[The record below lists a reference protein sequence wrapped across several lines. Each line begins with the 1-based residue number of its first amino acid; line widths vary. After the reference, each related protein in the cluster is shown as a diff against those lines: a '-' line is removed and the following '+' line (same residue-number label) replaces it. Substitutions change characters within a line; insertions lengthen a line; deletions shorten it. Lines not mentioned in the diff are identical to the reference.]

1 MPRILKCLLAL
12 LCFCGPLFLTFADPP
27 SFESVVAAF
36 RAKYASITDYQCRMV
51 ENCRK
56 GSRSEERTMNIYFKK
71 PRFIRMDILKGNIF
85 LDAGTIGVYKNDGK
99 VTGRKGGFLSLFAMT
114 VDKHDPQATS
124 VRGLAFDEIDMQ
136 AVLEKMEFHL
146 SGSSDCAV
154 TEGDGTYELACETH
168 DPAANGGVTKD
179 EVVLDAVSLLPLSTD
194 SFEGNEHVQHAVW
207 SSYVIDAGLP
217 DKLFDVF
224 WDPRQLTA
232 LGIQNISALPAR

>member
-1 MPRILKCLLAL
+1 MRRSVKRLIVLLYV
-12 LCFCGPLFLTFADPP
+12 LCPLVSSFAD
-27 SFESVVAAF
+27 SLTFESVVQAF
-36 RAKYASITDYQCRMV
+36 RAKYESIIDYQCRMV

-56 GSRSEERTMNIYFKK
+56 GSRYEERTMNIYFKK

-136 AVLEKMEFHL
+136 AVLEKMEFHIAE
-146 SGSSDCAV
+146 SSACTV
-154 TEGDGTYELACETH
+154 TEGDGTYELDCEGR
-168 DPAANGGVTKD
+168 DPAANRGVTRD
-179 EVVLDAVSLLPLSTD
+179 VVVLDAASLLPLSTD
-194 SFEGNEHVQHAVW
+194 SFEGSQLVQHAVW
-207 SSYVIDAGLP
+207 SSYIVNAGLP

-232 LGIQNISALPAR
+232 LGIQNISALPAN

>member
-1 MPRILKCLLAL
+1 MPRRSKSLFVLLYV
-12 LCFCGPLFLTFADPP
+12 CCPLVFAGADPP
-27 SFESVVAAF
+27 TFESVVEAF
-36 RAKYASITDYQCRMV
+36 RTKYLSIADYQCRMV
-51 ENCRK
+51 ENSRK
-56 GSRSEERTMNIYFKK
+56 GSRYEERAMNIYFKK

-85 LDAGTIGVYKNDGK
+85 LDPGTIGVYKNDGK

-136 AVLEKMEFHL
+136 AVLEKMQFHL
-146 SGSSDCAV
+146 SGSSDCTV
-154 TEGDGTYELACETH
+154 TEGKGAYELACTTR

-179 EVVLDAVSLLPLSTD
+179 VIVLDAVSLLPISTD
-194 SFEGNEHVQHAVW
+194 SFEGSQRVQHASW

-224 WDPRQLTA
+224 WDPKQLTA
-232 LGIQNISALPAR
+232 MGIQNISALPAQ

>member
-1 MPRILKCLLAL
+1 VLLYAFCPLAL
-12 LCFCGPLFLTFADPP
+12 SFADSPT
-27 SFESVVAAF
+27 FESVVEAF
-36 RAKYASITDYQCRMV
+36 RAKYQSITDYQCRMV

-56 GSRSEERTMNIYFKK
+56 GSRYEERTMNIYFKK

-136 AVLEKMEFHL
+136 AVLEKMLFHV
-146 SGSSDCAV
+146 SEGSACTV
-154 TEGDGTYELACETH
+154 TAGEGTYELACEGR
-168 DPAANGGVTKD
+168 DAAANGGVTKD
-179 EVVLDAVSLLPLSTD
+179 VVVLDAVSFLPLSTD
-194 SFEGNEHVQHAVW
+194 SFEGSQLVQHAVW
-207 SSYVIDAGLP
+207 SSYVVNAGLP

-232 LGIQNISALPAR
+232 LGVQNISALPAQ

>member
-1 MPRILKCLLAL
+1 MVQRSRRLLVL
-12 LCFCGPLFLTFADPP
+12 LYFCGPLLFSCADTPA
-27 SFESVVAAF
+27 FQSVVEAF
-36 RAKYASITDYQCRMV
+36 RAKYQSITDYQCRMV

-56 GSRSEERTMNIYFKK
+56 GSRYEERTMNIYFKK

-146 SGSSDCAV
+146 AGGSDCAV
-154 TEGDGTYELACETH
+154 AEGEGTYELACQAR

-179 EVVLDAVSLLPLSTD
+179 VVVLDSVSLLPISTD
-194 SFEGNEHVQHAVW
+194 SYEGSRLVQHAVW

-224 WDPRQLTA
+224 WDPKQLTA
-232 LGIQNISALPAR
+232 MGIQNISALPAQ